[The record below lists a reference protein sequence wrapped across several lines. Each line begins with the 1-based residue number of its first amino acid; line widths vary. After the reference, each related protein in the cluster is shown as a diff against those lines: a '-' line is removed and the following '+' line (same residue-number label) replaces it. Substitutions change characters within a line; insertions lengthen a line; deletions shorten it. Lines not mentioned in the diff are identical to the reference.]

1 MRRSL
6 FCILSIILP
15 YLVCGQLYPLSNQYI
30 FNALA
35 INPAYSGSRETLST
49 SILYRNQWVGF
60 EGSPETMTFTV
71 HAPLRKDKIGIGF
84 LLINDRIGVTKETC
98 FIGNYAFRINLKN
111 GKLALGLGAGITLIN
126 NTWADLIAVDRDDEL
141 LMNNSP
147 TFVLPDFSMGT
158 YYYTS
163 QYFIGFSI
171 PLFLIHKFNPATNK
185 FKLHND
191 FSEYNY
197 LINGGYIF
205 EVKPDVK
212 VLPSLLIRYNPGNSP
227 QLDLNSHMI
236 FKDKLWIGMSYRSKN
251 TLIGMF
257 QCQIN
262 NQFRVAYSYD
272 FELGKLGRYNNG
284 SHEIMLRYEFS
295 YTIDVFSPRYF

>member
-6 FCILSIILP
+6 LCILSIILP
-15 YLVCGQLYPLSNQYI
+15 YLVCGQLCPLSNQYI

-60 EGSPETMTFTV
+60 EGSPETMTFSL
-71 HAPLRKDKIGIGF
+71 HAPLRNDRIGIGL
-84 LLINDRIGVTKETC
+84 LLINDKIGVTNETG
-98 FIGNYAFRINLKN
+98 FIGNYAFRIDFGS
-111 GKLALGLGAGITLIN
+111 GKLAFGLGAGLILIN
-126 NTWADLIAVDRDDEL
+126 TAWTDLVAVDRDDEL
-141 LMNNSP
+141 LMDNST
-147 TFVLPDFSMGT
+147 TFVLPDFSVGT
-158 YYYTS
+158 YFNTNK
-163 QYFIGFSI
+163 YFIGFSL
-171 PLFLIHKFNPATNK
+171 PLFLNHRFNPMTNK

-251 TLIGMF
+251 TMVGMF
-257 QCQIN
+257 QYQIN

-272 FELGKLGRYNNG
+272 FDLGKLGRYNNG

>member
-6 FCILSIILP
+6 LCILSIILP
-15 YLVCGQLYPLSNQYI
+15 YLVCGQLCPLSNQYI

-60 EGSPETMTFTV
+60 EGSPETMTFSL
-71 HAPLRKDKIGIGF
+71 HAPLRNDRIGIGL
-84 LLINDRIGVTKETC
+84 LLINDKIGVTNETG
-98 FIGNYAFRINLKN
+98 FIGNYAFRIDFGS
-111 GKLALGLGAGITLIN
+111 GKLAFGLGAGLILIN
-126 NTWADLIAVDRDDEL
+126 TAWTDLVAVDRDDEL
-141 LMNNSP
+141 LMDNST
-147 TFVLPDFSMGT
+147 TFVLPDFSVGT
-158 YYYTS
+158 YFNTNK
-163 QYFIGFSI
+163 YFIGFSL
-171 PLFLIHKFNPATNK
+171 PLFLNHRFNPMTNK

-251 TLIGMF
+251 TMVGMF
-257 QCQIN
+257 QYQIN

>member
-6 FCILSIILP
+6 FCILSIFLP

-35 INPAYSGSRETLST
+35 INPAYSGSREALST

-60 EGSPETMTFTV
+60 EGTPETMTLAI
-71 HAPLRKDKIGIGF
+71 HSPIRNEKIGLGF
-84 LLINDRIGVTKETC
+84 LLINDKIGVTNET
-98 FIGNYAFRINLKN
+98 ILVGNYAYRIDFVR
-111 GKLALGLGAGITLIN
+111 GKLAFGLGAGITLIN
-126 NTWADLIAVDRDDEL
+126 NTLADLIAVDRDDEL
-141 LMNNSP
+141 LMHNSP
-147 TFVLPDFSMGT
+147 TYVLPDFSIGT
-158 YYYTS
+158 YYNTNK
-163 QYFIGFSI
+163 YFIGFSI
-171 PLFLIHKFNPATNK
+171 PLFLTHRFNPTTNK
-185 FKLHND
+185 FKLHNN

-197 LINGGYIF
+197 LINGGYLF

-212 VLPSLLIRYNPGNSP
+212 VLPSLLLRYNPGNSP
-227 QLDLNSHMI
+227 QVDINSQVI
-236 FKDKLWIGMSYRSKN
+236 FKDKLWIGASYRSKN
-251 TLIGMF
+251 TMIGMF
-257 QCQIN
+257 QYQIN

-284 SHEIMLRYEFS
+284 SHEIMLRYEFG

>member
-6 FCILSIILP
+6 LCILSIILP
-15 YLVCGQLYPLSNQYI
+15 YLVCGQLHPLSNQYI

-60 EGSPETMTFTV
+60 EGSPETMTFSL
-71 HAPLRKDKIGIGF
+71 HAPLRNDRIGIGL
-84 LLINDRIGVTKETC
+84 LLINDKIGVTNETG
-98 FIGNYAFRINLKN
+98 FIGNYAFRINLRN
-111 GKLALGLGAGITLIN
+111 GKLAFGLGAGIILIN

-141 LMNNSP
+141 LMDNSP
-147 TFVLPDFSMGT
+147 TFVLPDFSIGT
-158 YYYTS
+158 YYNTN

-171 PLFLIHKFNPATNK
+171 PLFLNHRFNPMTNK
-185 FKLHND
+185 FNLHND

-197 LINGGYIF
+197 IINGGYIF
-205 EVKPDVK
+205 EINPDVK
-212 VLPSLLIRYNPGNSP
+212 ILPSLLLRYNPGNSP
-227 QLDLNSHMI
+227 QVDINPHVI
-236 FKDKLWIGMSYRSKN
+236 FKDKLWIGASYRSKN
-251 TLIGMF
+251 TLIGIF
-257 QCQIN
+257 QYQIN

-272 FELGKLGRYNNG
+272 FDLGKLGRYNNG

>member
-6 FCILSIILP
+6 LCILSIILP
-15 YLVCGQLYPLSNQYI
+15 YLVYGQLHPLSNQYT

-60 EGSPETMTFTV
+60 EGSPETMTFSL

-84 LLINDRIGVTKETC
+84 LLINDRIGVTNETC
-98 FIGNYAFRINLKN
+98 FIGNYAFRINLRN
-111 GKLALGLGAGITLIN
+111 GKLAFGLGAGITLIN
-126 NTWADLIAVDRDDEL
+126 NTWADLIAADRDDEL
-141 LMNNSP
+141 LMDNSP
-147 TFVLPDFSMGT
+147 TFVFPDFSIGT
-158 YYYTS
+158 YYNTN

-171 PLFLIHKFNPATNK
+171 PLFLIHKFNPTTNK

-191 FSEYNY
+191 YSEYNY

-205 EVKPDVK
+205 EINPDVK
-212 VLPSLLIRYNPGNSP
+212 ILPSLLLRYNPGNSP
-227 QLDLNSHMI
+227 QVDINPHVI
-236 FKDKLWIGMSYRSKN
+236 FKDKLWIGASYRSKN
-251 TLIGMF
+251 TLIGIF
-257 QCQIN
+257 QYQIN

-272 FELGKLGRYNNG
+272 FDLGKLGRYNNG
-284 SHEIMLRYEFS
+284 SHEIMLRYEFN